1 MTDPALQALL
11 DKQEIAELLTRYLRS
26 VDRGDVATLRACYL
40 PGATEDHGGLFAGPA
55 QDYVDS
61 VAAALTHPRARTSHN
76 MTNLLIALDGDVA
89 TAESYCVTFARI
101 KADGQ
106 YFHSFTGA
114 RMIDR
119 LERPGRRP
127 EDLGHRAPSARLGL
141 EPRRP
146 RGRTLDARPA
156 RSRPLGAAPQRQ
168 IPRRPRLR
176 PPLTGGTRQARSES
190 SLWIAAPPSRVQ

>member
-1 MTDPALQALL
+1 MTHPALQALL

-26 VDRGDVATLRACYL
+26 VDRGDVDTLRACYL

-61 VAAALTHPRARTSHN
+61 IASALAHPRSRTSHN
-76 MTNLLIALDGDVA
+76 LTNLLIDLDGDVA

-106 YFHSFTGA
+106 YYHSFTGA

-119 LERPGRRP
+119 LERRDGDP
-127 EDLGHRAPSARLGL
+127 EDLGHRAPPARLGL

-146 RGRTLDARPA
+146 RSRALDAGPA
-156 RSRPLGAAPQRQ
+156 RPRPVGAEHERQ

-176 PPLTGGTRQARSES
+176 PPLIRAHAPSPFGIMIRRTGPEGT
-190 SLWIAAPPSRVQ
+190 P